1 MKKLMALVTALL
13 LICTLVGCG
22 GAPLKTP
29 SEKDTLALLRQ
40 EIADSGSQ
48 CGVAYLGYMP
58 DGGDVS
64 AWLDNGWTQTF
75 PFLSDLTAAQV
86 VAQEGGEV
94 YCIVPAE
101 KHARVTV
108 EAYDA
113 FNEADPLGDVLYDS
127 TDGAPICLFI
137 DWRQYPSITDAL
149 QRAGWVWRGVAVW
162 DKLTSRP
169 QKGRFRQ
176 QSEYIV
182 WGSNGPMPVNRP
194 VGCLPGVFRYANPQ
208 NRIHVTEKPLQLMRD
223 IVKICEP
230 GGRILDPFAGSGT
243 TVLAAVR
250 EGYEAV
256 GIELNDAYF
265 KLGSDRVRFTLE
277 AESEET
283 E

>member
-1 MKKLMALVTALL
+1 MPLNQNSKLILNTNP
-13 LICTLVGCG
+13 IEHRG
-22 GAPLKTP
+22 GDGWTILHGDAPRIIRSFRPGVFDAVITDPPYASGGWKP
-29 SEKDTLALLRQ
+29 SEKNRTTNQKYSSMSRENAL
-40 EIADSGSQ
+40 
-48 CGVAYLGYMP
+48 P
-58 DGGDVS
+58 DFDGDQKDQRS
-64 AWLDNGWTQTF
+64 WTNWMAQW
-75 PFLSDLTAAQV
+75 LSDV
-86 VAQEGGEV
+86 R
-94 YCIVPAE
+94 
-101 KHARVTV
+101 RVCK
-108 EAYDA
+108 E
-113 FNEADPLGDVLYDS
+113 
-127 TDGAPICLFI
+127 GAPICLFI
-137 DWRQYPSITDAL
+137 DWRQLPSLTDAL
-149 QRAGWVWRGVAVW
+149 QWAGWIWRGVAVW

-176 QSEYIV
+176 QSEFIV
-182 WGSNGPMPVNRP
+182 WGSNSAMPVNRP
-194 VGCLPGVFRYANPQ
+194 VGCLPGVFRYANP
-208 NRIHVTEKPLQLMRD
+208 H